1 MAQYGLSVLFTQALL
16 DTVVEANLTPQDWK
30 GALSGSLSG
39 IEQGPDEP
47 GPDEPPQ
54 EFVDRLLKA
63 AGRIFGD
70 PQAGVPFVT

>member
-1 MAQYGLSVLFTQALL
+1 M
-16 DTVVEANLTPQDWK
+16 VEANLTPQDWK

-39 IEQGPDEP
+39 MEQ

-63 AGRIFGD
+63 AGRIFED